1 MPASL
6 LMVLATFLF
15 ATMGVCVKLASSR
28 YGTAE
33 IVFYRGLIGAVFI
46 LGLARARG
54 VSLRTAV
61 PAMHAWRSV
70 VGVSS
75 LMLWFFAIAGLPLA
89 TAMTLNYMSSVW
101 MALFLIGGAVLHGAP
116 RTRLH
121 PARPPRGSSDLGAAR
136 RSLAGKGGID
146 GRLLATVLA
155 GFAGVALV
163 LKPTLE
169 RDQLLHGVVG
179 LVSGML
185 AALAYL
191 QVTALDRA
199 GEPELRIVFYFS
211 LGGMLAGLL
220 GMLATGAHGHSVEGA
235 LLLLA
240 VGLTATTA
248 QVLLTR
254 AYAIGRPLTNAS
266 LQYLGIVF
274 SFAWGLVL
282 FDDAATPSAVAG
294 MALIV
299 AAGLAATRLRQ
310 RAAPATRDPTADS

>member
-1 MPASL
+1 L
-6 LMVLATFLF
+6 
-15 ATMGVCVKLASSR
+15 
-28 YGTAE
+28 
-33 IVFYRGLIGAVFI
+33 
-46 LGLARARG
+46 
-54 VSLRTAV
+54 
-61 PAMHAWRSV
+61 
-70 VGVSS
+70 
-75 LMLWFFAIAGLPLA
+75 
-89 TAMTLNYMSSVW
+89 
-101 MALFLIGGAVLHGAP
+101 
-116 RTRLH
+116 
-121 PARPPRGSSDLGAAR
+121 
-136 RSLAGKGGID
+136 GGID

-191 QVTALDRA
+191 QVTALGRA

>member
-15 ATMGVCVKLASSR
+15 ATMGVCVKLASTR

-46 LGLARARG
+46 LVLARARG
-54 VSLRTAV
+54 VGLRTAV

-75 LMLWFFAIAGLPLA
+75 LMLWFFAIGGLPLA

-101 MALFLIGGAVLHGAP
+101 MALFLIGGAVLMG
-116 RTRLH
+116 R
-121 PARPPRGSSDLGAAR
+121 
-136 RSLAGKGGID
+136 GGID
-146 GRLLATVLA
+146 GRLLGTVLA
-155 GFAGVALV
+155 GFVGVALV
-163 LKPTLE
+163 LQPTLE

-185 AALAYL
+185 SALAYL
-191 QVTALDRA
+191 QVTALGRA

-248 QVLLTR
+248 QVLMTR
-254 AYAIGRPLTNAS
+254 AYAIGRPLINAS

-274 SFAWGLVL
+274 SFVWGLVL
-282 FDDAATPSAVAG
+282 FGDAATPSAAAG

-299 AAGLAATRLRQ
+299 GAGLAATRLRQ